1 MDYRLLLGIT
11 KSTVTDPLSN
21 YKSVL
26 ETTESAVNDPLSNDR
41 SLPETTKSAVADP
54 LSNVASVLGTTKSA
68 VTDPLS
74 NSRPILDITKSAV
87 TDPLTNYRS
96 LLEISKSGVT
106 ESLSNYRSI
115 LETTKCAVTDSLSNY
130 RSFLEST
137 KSAVNN
143 PPTNYRS
150 LLETTKSA
158 VTDPLSDDR
167 PILETTKSA
176 VTNPASNDGSIKGS
190 TKSAVVDPTS
200 DYRPI
205 KTNTVSA
212 VTDPPIVRVFILGT
226 PEGVVTDITVT
237 TGTTPTI
244 TKSAVTNL
252 TVKDGPL
259 PTATKNIKTETLTNK
274 RFIQS
279 TINVVVTGKP
289 STENA
294 INNRGTTAE
303 TLGMKT
309 VRKDSLKH
317 SLTTDTELSISKT
330 FINPTSRGQPT
341 REEKSLYGSTL
352 NQTSPRTTAHDSRR
366 PFHSD
371 VLKAIGKINAV
382 FEALKGKEYAE
393 RNKME
398 ISELTKEID
407 TIMLQSYDQIKEAP
421 LVPQQLKK
429 LTMIRQWIVTRTMSG
444 PLSRTLTIFWNATT
458 KLEKFLEEHILGHF
472 ANKKTSIGSTATNV
486 VTDTSPTGKI
496 NPLTIRPTAVNTTG
510 RTYKGVSI
518 TRKRNQGNIL
528 STSGTEYISLLTTRQ
543 TTMETVLGTSS
554 SSTLKPLT
562 SPDSAI
568 DNSNLRDKTTNTSGP
583 MHSEI
588 LKIVAKIRVI
598 FATLK
603 RGQNI
608 EIYQREIK
616 DMATR
621 FEQVLNQGGR
631 TYTTPLLG
639 ADSFTELNS
648 VQHWIFSQSS
658 SYKLSHTVKLFTK
671 VVHDLINF
679 LNTRMIFQ
687 ATETSIAVTTTKTKA
702 THGVLTLPDLR
713 FLCSR
718 DHGYYPYPNDC
729 SKFIQCAHGLANIM
743 HCGPG
748 TVFNPN
754 LNVCDWPKNVKC
766 PKS

>member
-1 MDYRLLLGIT
+1 MGERGLNYEKTILRQVKLVNCLTSITPNPPSIVTSVLEVTKTALTDPLSDYRLLLGIT
-11 KSTVTDPLSN
+11 KSAVTDPLSN

-26 ETTESAVNDPLSNDR
+26 EITKSAVTDPLSNYRSVLKTTESAVNDPLSNDR
-41 SLPETTKSAVADP
+41 SLPETTKSAVTDP

-74 NSRPILDITKSAV
+74 NSRPILEITKSAV

-96 LLEISKSGVT
+96 
-106 ESLSNYRSI
+106 
-115 LETTKCAVTDSLSNY
+115 
-130 RSFLEST
+130 FLEST
-137 KSAVNN
+137 KSAVTDR
-143 PPTNYRS
+143 PTNYRS
-150 LLETTKSA
+150 LLETNKSA
-158 VTDPLSDDR
+158 VTDPLSNDR
-167 PILETTKSA
+167 PMLETTKSA

-226 PEGVVTDITVT
+226 PEGVVTDVTVT
-237 TGTTPTI
+237 TGPAPTI
-244 TKSAVTNL
+244 TKSAVTDP

-317 SLTTDTELSISKT
+317 SLTTDTELSISHT

-382 FEALKGKEYAE
+382 FEALKGKEYVE

-421 LVPQQLKK
+421 LVPQQLTK
-429 LTMIRQWIVTRTMSG
+429 LTMIRQWIVTQTMSG

-528 STSGTEYISLLTTRQ
+528 STSGTECISLLTTRQ

-562 SPDSAI
+562 SPDSVI
-568 DNSNLRDKTTNTSGP
+568 DNSNLRDKTTNP
-583 MHSEI
+583 C
-588 LKIVAKIRVI
+588 IR
-598 FATLK
+598 
-603 RGQNI
+603 
-608 EIYQREIK
+608 
-616 DMATR
+616 
-621 FEQVLNQGGR
+621 
-631 TYTTPLLG
+631 
-639 ADSFTELNS
+639 
-648 VQHWIFSQSS
+648 
-658 SYKLSHTVKLFTK
+658 SYA
-671 VVHDLINF
+671 
-679 LNTRMIFQ
+679 Q
-687 ATETSIAVTTTKTKA
+687 
-702 THGVLTLPDLR
+702 
-713 FLCSR
+713 
-718 DHGYYPYPNDC
+718 
-729 SKFIQCAHGLANIM
+729 
-743 HCGPG
+743 
-748 TVFNPN
+748 
-754 LNVCDWPKNVKC
+754 
-766 PKS
+766 